1 MKKLNLVLPKGRI
14 FDQVKDLLAQAGV
27 KLTLSGRGLRP
38 ATNKEDLIVK
48 IMKPRNIPSLL
59 ALGRHDIGFSGDD
72 WILESGA
79 DKQLTTI
86 LPLGFNPVNIIAAI
100 PENLTLEELKKR
112 KIVVVSEYAKI
123 AKNWLSEQGFDYKLL
138 TVHGA
143 TEVYPPEDADMIIDN
158 TSTGNTLRDNN
169 LKIVATLMQSATNFV
184 ATKSAMNDSWKSQQ
198 ILELK
203 MLFEAILLGRHK
215 SMIEMNIP
223 LEKKE
228 IIDKLPAL
236 KSPTVMPLANS
247 AGYAVKITIDTQD
260 VPALLPKLKKMGASD
275 ILEYNLNKVI
285 L

>member
-14 FDQVKDLLAQAGV
+14 FDQVKDLLSQAGV

-38 ATNKEDLIVK
+38 ATNNEDLIVK
-48 IMKPRNIPSLL
+48 IMKPRNIANLL

-72 WILESGA
+72 WILESGVTNE
-79 DKQLTTI
+79 LTTI
-86 LPLGFNPVNIIAAI
+86 LPLGFNPVNIVAAI
-100 PENLTLEELKKR
+100 PDNLTLEGLKKR
-112 KIVVVSEYAKI
+112 KIVVVSEYEKI
-123 AKNWLSEQGFDYKLL
+123 AKSWLDDQGFDYELL

-169 LKIVATLMQSATNFV
+169 LKIVATLMQSSTNFV
-184 ATKSAMNDSWKSQQ
+184 ATKSAMNDSWKSEK

-203 MLFEAILLGRHK
+203 MLFEAILLGRNK

-228 IIDKLPAL
+228 IIEKLPAL
-236 KSPTVMPLANS
+236 KSPTVMPLAGN
-247 AGYAVKITIDTQD
+247 AGFAVKITIDTQE
-260 VPALLPKLKKMGASD
+260 VASLLPKLKKMGACD